1 MVCDV
6 VCMSRDITP
15 TQSRVPVF
23 VLARLCA
30 NTEIGV
36 PSGEAHRNDE
46 GGEAAMTEEKA
57 AMMPEA
63 GKCRD
68 RLLKKQKIIYS
79 VVCPCI

>member
-1 MVCDV
+1 
-6 VCMSRDITP
+6 MSRDITP

-46 GGEAAMTEEKA
+46 GGGCNDGESSNYA
-57 AMMPEA
+57 
-63 GKCRD
+63 
-68 RLLKKQKIIYS
+68 
-79 VVCPCI
+79 